1 MQKTPKIP
9 QNTLLELINK
19 FGKVAGNKV
28 KTRKS
33 IALLRTN
40 NEPSKKEIMMKTSFT
55 IASIKYLEINQGGE
69 WFVKWNVH
77 QTFPKQIKEGK

>member
-19 FGKVAGNKV
+19 FGKVARNKV

-33 IALLRTN
+33 IELLCTN
-40 NEPSKKEIMMKTSFT
+40 NEPSKKEIMVKISFT

>member
-19 FGKVAGNKV
+19 FGKVAGNRV
-28 KTRKS
+28 KIRKS
-33 IALLRTN
+33 IALLCTN
-40 NEPSKKEIMMKTSFT
+40 NEPSEKEIMMKISFT

-69 WFVKWNVH
+69 
-77 QTFPKQIKEGK
+77 

>member
-28 KTRKS
+28 NTRKS
-33 IALLRTN
+33 IALLCTN
-40 NEPSKKEIMMKTSFT
+40 NEPSEKEIMMKISFR
-55 IASIKYLEINQGGE
+55 IASIKYLEVNQEGE
-69 WFVKWNVH
+69 
-77 QTFPKQIKEGK
+77 

>member
-33 IALLRTN
+33 IALLCTN
-40 NEPSKKEIMMKTSFT
+40 NEPSEKEIMMKISFR
-55 IASIKYLEINQGGE
+55 IASIKYLEVNQEGE

-77 QTFPKQIKEGK
+77 KTFLKQIKEGK

>member
-19 FGKVAGNKV
+19 FGKVAGNRDNI
-28 KTRKS
+28 RKS
-33 IALLRTN
+33 IALLCTN
-40 NEPSKKEIMMKTSFT
+40 NEPSEKEIMMKISFT

-69 WFVKWNVH
+69 
-77 QTFPKQIKEGK
+77 